1 MSAPDELML
10 RVVLVDDERPAR
22 EYMRSVLGEVPSL
35 LVVSECPDGPTA
47 IDAIRREAPDLVL
60 LDVQMP
66 EMSGFDVIAAVG
78 VDAMPEVVF
87 VTAHDEYALQA
98 FEVHALDYV
107 LKPFTPARL
116 LDAVSQA
123 QRRITR
129 AGDDALGQ
137 RLAALLAER
146 TTAQAATESRWA
158 SRLTVRT
165 GERIHFV
172 RVADIEWIEAARNYV
187 WLHAGTARYAVRI
200 PLGALEHRLDPA
212 QFVRIH
218 RSAIVNLDRVR
229 EVQAWVGGEY
239 VAILEDGRTLRVS
252 RGYRDALLT
261 LMH

>member
-1 MSAPDELML
+1 MSVPDELML

-47 IDAIRREAPDLVL
+47 IDAIRRETPDLVL

-78 VDAMPEVVF
+78 VEAMPEVVF
-87 VTAHDEYALQA
+87 VTAHDKYALQA

-137 RLAALLAER
+137 RLAALLAEH
-146 TTAQAATESRWA
+146 TAAPETRWA

-200 PLGALEHRLDPA
+200 PLRALARRLDPA

-239 VAILEDGRTLRVS
+239 VAVLDDGRTLRVS
-252 RGYRDALLT
+252 RGYRDALLA

>member
-1 MSAPDELML
+1 LSVPDEDTL
-10 RVVLVDDERPAR
+10 RVVLVDDEQPAR
-22 EYMRSVLGEVPSL
+22 EYMRSVLDELPAVR
-35 LVVSECPDGPTA
+35 VVSECPDGPAA

-66 EMSGFDVIAAVG
+66 EVSGFDVVAAVG
-78 VDAMPEVVF
+78 AEAMPEVVF

-116 LDAVSQA
+116 ADAVRQA
-123 QRRITR
+123 RRRIVG
-129 AGDDALGQ
+129 AGDEALEQ
-137 RLAALLAER
+137 RLTALLAEHVP
-146 TTAQAATESRWA
+146 APAGTEARWV

-165 GERIHFV
+165 GERIRFV
-172 RVADIEWIEAARNYV
+172 RVADVDWIEAARNYV
-187 WLHAGTARYAVRI
+187 WLHSGASRHAVRI
-200 PLGALEHRLDPA
+200 PLQALAKRLDPA

-239 VAILEDGRTLRVS
+239 VALLHDGRTLRVS
-252 RGYRDALLT
+252 RGFRDALLA